1 MALALEGKEALSLG
15 SHVPP
20 GGSWRDGVTGLGSSA
35 RPCCS
40 QVSGSQVSG
49 SQSGVLGPRITWEP
63 VTNTNFQALNLSSS
77 A

>member
-40 QVSGSQVSG
+40 QVSGSQ
-49 SQSGVLGPRITWEP
+49 SGVLGPRITWEP